1 MNLRKKLIIISI
13 LILIPLSSLAVHSVL
28 YEDYIIIHFN
38 KPETKIISIPL
49 DKEFSNIE
57 VITNNFEETKSIKP
71 ISIFYPTN
79 KENVSLSNSQIIFT
93 KPYSY
98 DILYKGQTENIRIN
112 VPSSYYRDN
121 TTKVETSS
129 ITFKITLKQK
139 EIYRKLGEYPSQD
152 ETIEYVIITNETL
165 WSTFNDNFKDWKIDR
180 DNKINTIWIVN
191 VSDIT
196 SISDY
201 WVNGSYG
208 DATNTSNGNHWIPDG
223 LEVKSSYSLFNDTEA
238 KIRNFIRYCCD
249 ELDTQYVLL
258 GGNANVVPDR
268 RVRSYASGD
277 GGSTFDNDYHASDM
291 YYACLHYNM
300 NNNTNERWM
309 ENKCFSYPWDLIDW
323 GYDLCVGRVLA
334 DTVLRLNNWINK
346 TKTYVDNGDF
356 YGNYLTSNIVAT
368 KDVDSQISS
377 QQWDMIG
384 DEFPVNLSFVNNQ
397 NISQAQWEVM
407 DDYVNGYVSGWNGIH
422 MIIHAGHG
430 GTLYSTYGG
439 TYNPSACNNTELPN
453 FVYTEGCQ
461 SADFGEDTSSRM
473 EKWIRNDDCAVA
485 GIANSAY
492 GWFIASTYYVEEMMN
507 QMFDDNNTRIF
518 CRAHND
524 AREIFGHPI
533 DSVFGMIVKETNFF
547 GDPALEYNWY
557 NLPPEIKRIDG
568 KNKGKNINQST
579 PTFNWTIDDN
589 ISDYTQYNLEIATDV
604 GFTNIIVNITNINP
618 LEYPLSCSIIQDRY
632 MNFVLPI
639 VYNLSNYDIYYVR
652 VKSYLKVH

>member
-1 MNLRKKLIIISI
+1 MKLRKKLIVISI
-13 LILIPLSSLAVHSVL
+13 LIFLPISSLAVYPSQ
-28 YEDYIIIHFN
+28 EDYIIVHFA
-38 KPETKIISIPL
+38 KPDTKIISIPL
-49 DKEFSNIE
+49 DKEFSSIE
-57 VITNNFEETKSIKP
+57 VVSTNFQESKSVKP
-71 ISIFYPTN
+71 ISVFYPTYQ
-79 KENVSLSNSQIIFT
+79 ENISLNNSQLIYT
-93 KPYSY
+93 QSYNY
-98 DILYKGQTENIRIN
+98 DILRKGQTENIRIN
-112 VPSSYYRDN
+112 VPSIYYTDN
-121 TTKVETSS
+121 TTKVEMSS
-129 ITFKITLKQK
+129 ITFKINLKQK
-139 EIYRKLGEYPSQD
+139 EISMPLCGYPSQA

-180 DNKINTIWIVN
+180 DNKINNIWIVN

-196 SISDY
+196 PISDY

-208 DATNTSNGNHWIPDG
+208 DAINTSNGNHWIPDG
-223 LEVKSSYSLFNDTEA
+223 LEVNSSYSLFNDTEA
-238 KIRNFIRYCCD
+238 KIRNFLRYCYD
-249 ELDTQYVLL
+249 ELNTEYVLL
-258 GGNANVVPDR
+258 GGNANVVVDR

-309 ENKCFSYPWDLIDW
+309 ENKCYDYPWDLVDW

-356 YGNYLTSNIVAT
+356 QGNYLKSNIVAT
-368 KDVDSQISS
+368 KNVDNQITS

-384 DEFPVNLSFVNNQ
+384 DEFPVNFSFVNNQ
-397 NISQAQWEVM
+397 NISQAQWEIM
-407 DDYVNGYVSGWNGIH
+407 DDYVNGYVSEWDGIH

-439 TYNPSACNNTELPN
+439 TYNPTACNNTELPN
-453 FVYTEGCQ
+453 FVYTEGCHT
-461 SADFGEDTSSRM
+461 ADFGEDTSSRM

-518 CRAHND
+518 CKAHDD
-524 AREIFGHPI
+524 AREIFGHPV

-557 NLPPEIKRIDG
+557 NSPPEIKRIDG
-568 KNKGKNINQST
+568 KNKGQNINQST
-579 PTFNWTIDDN
+579 PTFNWSIAEN
-589 ISDYTQYNLEIATDV
+589 LSQYTQYNLEIANDSAFTDV
-604 GFTNIIVNITNINP
+604 IVNITNINP
-618 LEYPLSCSIIQDRY
+618 TEYPLHCNIIQNRY
-632 MNFVLPI
+632 MNFILLDA
-639 VYNLSNYDIYYVR
+639 YNLSNYATYYVR